1 MNGLDLLLLA
11 TIAAACAWGSRRGAT
26 LQFLEFG
33 GMLVGLLVASVVAP
47 PLARLMESPRA
58 QAFVALTTLLV
69 FAAIGDALGSLAG
82 ARVHKH
88 ARSTRLGPADAVGG
102 SLVALLATLL
112 AIWFI
117 GLNLVNGP
125 FPLVAS
131 EIRGSAIV
139 RGLGSTLPDPPSFV
153 GQARR
158 FFDRF
163 GFPEVFEGI
172 PPDPASP
179 VAPASR
185 QEARQA
191 FDAAA
196 SSTVKVVGR
205 ACESL
210 SEGSGFVASEVP
222 TGTYVVTNAHVV
234 AGMREPAVQTAGGA
248 LQQATTVLFDP
259 VLDLAVLR
267 LAETP
272 GPPLALATADVDR
285 GSVGAVL
292 GYPEGGALTG
302 SGAAVR
308 QPIVALGHDI
318 YGRGDVERDVYEI
331 QATIRPGNSG
341 GPLVLADGRVAG
353 IVFAASTVEE
363 GVGYAI
369 RSSELVG
376 DLKLAS
382 SRSGEV
388 STGPCLR

>member
-1 MNGLDLLLLA
+1 MNGLDIFLLA
-11 TIAAACAWGSRRGAT
+11 VIAAACVWGSRRGAT

-33 GMLVGLLVASVVAP
+33 GMLAGLLVASVLAP
-47 PLARLMESPRA
+47 PLARLAESPRA
-58 QAFVALTTLLV
+58 QALVALTTLLV
-69 FAAIGDALGSLAG
+69 FAALGAILGSLAG
-82 ARVHKH
+82 AR
-88 ARSTRLGPADAVGG
+88 ARTRTRSTRLAPADAVGG
-102 SLVALLATLL
+102 SLVALLAVLL

-139 RGLGSTLPDPPSFV
+139 QGLGSTLPDPPSFV
-153 GQARR
+153 GQVRR

-179 VAPASR
+179 VPPASR
-185 QEARQA
+185 RDARMA
-191 FDAAA
+191 FHAAA
-196 SSTVKVVGR
+196 PSTVKVVGR

-210 SEGSGFVASEVP
+210 SEGSGFVASTAS
-222 TGTYVVTNAHVV
+222 TGSFVVTNAHVV
-234 AGMREPAVQTAGGA
+234 AGMHEPWVQTDGGA
-248 LQQATTVLFDP
+248 LQPATTVLFDP
-259 VLDLAVLR
+259 VMDLAVLR
-267 LAETP
+267 VDEPL
-272 GPPLALATADVDR
+272 GPPLALETADVDR

-292 GYPEGGALTG
+292 GYPEGGSLTG

-331 QATIRPGNSG
+331 QATIQPGNSG
-341 GPLVLADGRVAG
+341 GPLVLADGSVAG
-353 IVFAASTVEE
+353 MVFAASTVED

-376 DLKLAS
+376 DLQLAS
-382 SRSGEV
+382 SRSSEV